1 MWNEEKRIVAL
12 QESPKSSNPGQEGWA
27 SNILDWV
34 ATGFLASPVW
44 NQSLLDY
51 PDRLCNTIT
60 PWLMSKFIVSV
71 VFVYRSQ
78 TNTNGNCPVCR
89 LGIRPSATLLEDWMQ
104 SRVRREK
111 TVLKFSD
118 YSKELLLIGMNQAIY
133 ATVKSSRKH
142 DAN

>member
-1 MWNEEKRIVAL
+1 
-12 QESPKSSNPGQEGWA
+12 
-27 SNILDWV
+27 
-34 ATGFLASPVW
+34 
-44 NQSLLDY
+44 
-51 PDRLCNTIT
+51 
-60 PWLMSKFIVSV
+60 
-71 VFVYRSQ
+71 
-78 TNTNGNCPVCR
+78 
-89 LGIRPSATLLEDWMQ
+89 MQ